1 MAYKPSADSYVD
13 ATIVLADLA
22 SSLIDQAAGTA
33 SLRTL
38 GTGATQALAGNTAV
52 ELTTNKNAASGYAGL
67 DGSTL
72 LTTSV
77 HGTGTANSTTF
88 LRGDR
93 TWATPTA
100 QLSTTTS
107 TKTTTYTTTA
117 TDDYIL
123 ADGASAA
130 FTINMHAASTA
141 TKPITIKRIN
151 SGANNITID
160 PNSTETVDGATTR
173 ILTQQYESVTLVS
186 NGSNWFVV

>member
-72 LTTSV
+72 LTTAV

-93 TWATPTA
+93 TW
-100 QLSTTTS
+100 
-107 TKTTTYTTTA
+107 
-117 TDDYIL
+117 
-123 ADGASAA
+123 
-130 FTINMHAASTA
+130 AASTA

>member
-1 MAYKPSADSYVD
+1 MAYKPEADAFVD
-13 ATIVLADLA
+13 GSIVGADIA
-22 SSLIDQAAGTA
+22 AAIKDAAAGTA

-52 ELTTNKNAASGYAGL
+52 ELTTNKNAANGYAGL

-72 LTTSV
+72 LTTAV
-77 HGTGTANSTTF
+77 HGTGTANSSTF

-100 QLSTTTS
+100 SLT
-107 TKTTTYTTTA
+107 TTTA
-117 TDDYIL
+117 TKTAAYTSTASDDYLL

-130 FTINMHAASTA
+130 FTITLHAAATA
-141 TKPITIKRIN
+141 TKPLTIKRIN

-160 PNSTETVDGATTR
+160 PNASETVDGATTR
-173 ILTQQYESVTLVS
+173 VLTQQYESVTMVS